1 LFVIGGATLATVLA
15 MAVVPPI
22 PQSAAYHDFADR
34 RELLGVPNLLNVV
47 SNLGFLLAGGLGLFF
62 LVGPHTRNRFLQP
75 SGRWPYVTFFIGVTL
90 TCFGSAYYHLAPS
103 NQRLMWDRLPMSL
116 AFVSLLSACIAERI
130 SLKIGLA
137 ALPLLLLVGAGSVV
151 YWRLSE
157 QSGNGDLRLYILVQF
172 YSALAI
178 AMVAYLF
185 PPIYTRSGELAL
197 AILLYALAKIFELL
211 DSQVYNLGGIVSG
224 HTLKHLTAAI
234 SVWFIL
240 HMLKHR
246 SPKSD
251 HPPVRRAA
259 VA

>member
-1 LFVIGGATLATVLA
+1 

-22 PQSAAYHDFADR
+22 PQSAAYHDFTDR
-34 RELLGVPNLLNVV
+34 RGVGGIPNFLNVV
-47 SNLGFLLAGGLGLFF
+47 SNLGFLLVGGLGLFF
-62 LVGPHTRNRFLQP
+62 LVGPGTRRRFLQP
-75 SGRWPYVTFFIGVTL
+75 SERSPYLTFFIGVTL
-90 TCFGSAYYHLAPS
+90 TCFGSAYYHLAPN

-151 YWRLSE
+151 YWRVSE
-157 QSGNGDLRLYILVQF
+157 QSGSGDLRLYILVQF

-178 AMVAYLF
+178 AMVAVMF
-185 PPIYTRSGELAL
+185 PPIYTRSGELSL

-211 DSQVYNLGGIVSG
+211 DPQVYKLGGIVSG

-246 SPKSD
+246 SPKAD
-251 HPPVRRAA
+251 HPPVSSTA
-259 VA
+259 VG

>member
-1 LFVIGGATLATVLA
+1 
-15 MAVVPPI
+15 
-22 PQSAAYHDFADR
+22 
-34 RELLGVPNLLNVV
+34 
-47 SNLGFLLAGGLGLFF
+47 
-62 LVGPHTRNRFLQP
+62 
-75 SGRWPYVTFFIGVTL
+75 
-90 TCFGSAYYHLAPS
+90 
-103 NQRLMWDRLPMSL
+103 MWDRLPMSI

-137 ALPLLLLVGAGSVV
+137 ALPLLLLGGAGSVV
-151 YWRLSE
+151 YWRVSE
-157 QSGNGDLRLYILVQF
+157 QSGSGDLRLYILVQF

-178 AMVAYLF
+178 AMVAYMF
-185 PPIYTRSGELAL
+185 PPIYTRSGGLAV
-197 AILLYALAKIFELL
+197 AVLLYALAKIFELL
-211 DSQVYNLGGIVSG
+211 DSQVYNLGRIVSG

-251 HPPVRRAA
+251 YPALNSAA